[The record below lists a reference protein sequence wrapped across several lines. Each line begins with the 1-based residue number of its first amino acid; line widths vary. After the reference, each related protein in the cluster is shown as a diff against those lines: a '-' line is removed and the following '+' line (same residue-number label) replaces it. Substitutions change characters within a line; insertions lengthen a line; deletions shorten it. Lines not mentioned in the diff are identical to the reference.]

1 MLSHAEVATHHVI
14 DLDLFE
20 GDLHVFLAELTRIV
34 DLASKDPLRM
44 VNIRPDCGPLL
55 AIFFLLIDQIRS

>member
-1 MLSHAEVATHHVI
+1 MHHVI

-20 GDLHVFLAELTRIV
+20 GDLHVFLTELTRIV
-34 DLASKDPLRM
+34 NLACKDPLRM

-55 AIFFLLIDQIRS
+55 PIFFFLIDQIRSELGFDH